1 MAGGWYPCQV
11 TDQSEFSIIYQL
23 TQSQLREW
31 ISPAVATFIVN
42 ELVQGYD
49 SHPDYLDKIN
59 WYFLPSANPDGYSY
73 TFSSDR

>member
-1 MAGGWYPCQV
+1 MPGNWPIRDQYYIS
-11 TDQSEFSIIYQL
+11 TD
-23 TQSQLREW
+23 QSQLREW